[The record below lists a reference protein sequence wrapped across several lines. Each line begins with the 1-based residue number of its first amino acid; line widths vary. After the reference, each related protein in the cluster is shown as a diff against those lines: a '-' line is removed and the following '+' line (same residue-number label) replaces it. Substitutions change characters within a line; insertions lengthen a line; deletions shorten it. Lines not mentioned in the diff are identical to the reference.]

1 MRHRVL
7 LGSALL
13 SLAVSGAPD
22 AFAQAAPDVSAA
34 PPEASFPESASSAAE
49 EAPPDAAADAP
60 PSDAPVEPP
69 PPPSSAPPPVFEPPP
84 PPSRARRGEESADA
98 MENDE
103 DERGLYVLAALLG
116 AGHVHASQYE
126 IGDAGEFRMS
136 SAGLAY
142 ELLLMIGSHKKGFA
156 FGGGASFV
164 HAPRPKLR
172 LEVPHSPKY
181 QAEARPGIFAL
192 TVGPSVDYRP
202 TRVFHIGGLIGLAVE
217 SVPKFAFEPAENE
230 TLAGF
235 GAGLW
240 LGFDWKAGTDLRPGI
255 LFTGHVRQE
264 ALRDVDGSVGSDEN
278 AEVSVSLGLG
288 FSLAY
293 R

>member
-7 LGSALL
+7 LGSAVL
-13 SLAVSGAPD
+13 SLAVLGAPD
-22 AFAQAAPDVSAA
+22 VFAQAAPDASAA
-34 PPEASFPESASSAAE
+34 PPEASFPESASSGAE
-49 EAPPDAAADAP
+49 DPLPSDAPEAPSA
-60 PSDAPVEPP
+60 DAPVEPP
-69 PPPSSAPPPVFEPPP
+69 PPPSSAPPPVIEPPP
-84 PPSRARRGEESADA
+84 PPSRARKGEQSADA
-98 MENDE
+98 TDHDE
-103 DERGLYVLAALLG
+103 DERGLYLLAALLG
-116 AGHVHASQYE
+116 AVHVHASQYA
-126 IGDAGEFRMS
+126 IGDEGDFRMS

-164 HAPRPKLR
+164 RAPRPKLR

-192 TVGPSVDYRP
+192 TVGPAVDYRP
-202 TRVFHIGGLIGLAVE
+202 TRVFHIGGLIGLGVE
-217 SVPKFAFEPAENE
+217 SVPKFAPEPADNE

-240 LGFDWKAGTDLRPGI
+240 LGFDWKAGTDLRPGL

-264 ALRDVDGSVGSDEN
+264 LNRDVDGSVSSDEN